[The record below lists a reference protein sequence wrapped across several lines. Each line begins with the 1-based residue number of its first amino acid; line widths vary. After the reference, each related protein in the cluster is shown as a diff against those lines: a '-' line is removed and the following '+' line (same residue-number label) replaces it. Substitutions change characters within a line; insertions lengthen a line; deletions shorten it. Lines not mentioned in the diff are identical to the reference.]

1 MKKLFISILVLTLII
16 GTIFTIKNINT
27 KEESVVENTSIA
39 YRVETN
45 QNLIVEEYPIENQDI
60 ITTEEDFT
68 TYIEEVNNDI
78 NELTTKE
85 ELSILDK
92 ETLKN
97 TFITLTDFIFYN
109 GKIKGKTFNDL
120 TTTTKEKVIDIYE
133 KIDSKIESVYPGY
146 KEKIKETSQKAYTN
160 IKDKLLEVKSNITN
174 VYKQEIGEERFNN
187 QVETFNESKEN
198 MKESFEPVID
208 QIIEESKKVY
218 ENTKDKLNN
227 YYQAWKEENK

>member
-39 YRVETN
+39 YRVETK

-97 TFITLTDFIFYN
+97 TFITLKDFILYN
-109 GKIKGKTFNDL
+109 GKIKG
-120 TTTTKEKVIDIYE
+120 
-133 KIDSKIESVYPGY
+133 
-146 KEKIKETSQKAYTN
+146 
-160 IKDKLLEVKSNITN
+160 
-174 VYKQEIGEERFNN
+174 
-187 QVETFNESKEN
+187 
-198 MKESFEPVID
+198 
-208 QIIEESKKVY
+208 
-218 ENTKDKLNN
+218 
-227 YYQAWKEENK
+227 